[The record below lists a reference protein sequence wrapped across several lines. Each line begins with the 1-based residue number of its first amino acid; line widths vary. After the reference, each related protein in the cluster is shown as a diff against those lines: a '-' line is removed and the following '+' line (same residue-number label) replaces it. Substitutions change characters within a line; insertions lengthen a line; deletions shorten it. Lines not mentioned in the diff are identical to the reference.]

1 MNYIVQ
7 QEVFI
12 LHMLLYIIYFIQ
24 LFVDSN
30 KDDCI
35 KWNNERENK
44 YDEKILN
51 EIINRFEY
59 PNVNN
64 RWDSPLFVVSPDNN
78 KTRLCEP
85 APLPTIDINYDDLDN
100 ALLHAKAPK
109 PNVATKNAPIID
121 SDFMKNLEEIT
132 KRINHTIISE
142 MLVKGEGDVITIPN
156 TKYKIIIQRKVSSV
170 ILQKWRKQFLLK
182 CKDQGKMN
190 DISSS
195 YVDFINTQ
203 LS

>member
-1 MNYIVQ
+1 
-7 QEVFI
+7 
-12 LHMLLYIIYFIQ
+12 MLLYIIYFIQ

>member
-1 MNYIVQ
+1 
-7 QEVFI
+7 
-12 LHMLLYIIYFIQ
+12 MLLYIIYFIQ
-24 LFVDSN
+24 LFIDSN

-64 RWDSPLFVVSPDNN
+64 KWDSPLFVVSPDNN

>member
-1 MNYIVQ
+1 
-7 QEVFI
+7 
-12 LHMLLYIIYFIQ
+12 
-24 LFVDSN
+24 
-30 KDDCI
+30 
-35 KWNNERENK
+35 
-44 YDEKILN
+44 
-51 EIINRFEY
+51 
-59 PNVNN
+59 
-64 RWDSPLFVVSPDNN
+64 
-78 KTRLCEP
+78 
-85 APLPTIDINYDDLDN
+85 
-100 ALLHAKAPK
+100 
-109 PNVATKNAPIID
+109 
-121 SDFMKNLEEIT
+121 MKNLEEIT

-170 ILQKWRKQFLLK
+170 VLQKWRKQFLLK